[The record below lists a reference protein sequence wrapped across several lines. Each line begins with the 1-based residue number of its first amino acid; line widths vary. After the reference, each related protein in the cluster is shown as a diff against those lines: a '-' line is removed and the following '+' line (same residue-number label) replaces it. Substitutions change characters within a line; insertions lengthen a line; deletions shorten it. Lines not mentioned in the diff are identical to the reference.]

1 MRFLNVIYQLAIG
14 SSRKASL
21 VTHVNLKSVAFV
33 GGFAAKSCCLGAW
46 LSRRAVANGFIVVS
60 TSRSLKLIVA
70 DSGRISALSPRPA
83 FEITSRQAAIGLL
96 IGGERRFDRPTFRN
110 NMLGKTRNHIT

>member
-1 MRFLNVIYQLAIG
+1 
-14 SSRKASL
+14 
-21 VTHVNLKSVAFV
+21 
-33 GGFAAKSCCLGAW
+33 
-46 LSRRAVANGFIVVS
+46 
-60 TSRSLKLIVA
+60 LIVA

-110 NMLGKTRNHIT
+110 NMLGKTRNHITDLATLSIDARIHDALNLTLCKRYGVQAGFINQTRKISCT